1 MKPISS
7 NLYPPSTPPPTAL
20 LLLDDGTLFYGQ
32 GFGGEGIRVGEVCFN
47 TAITGYQ
54 EAITDPSYARQLITF
69 TFPHIGNVGCN
80 EHDMESIT
88 PAAQGVIVNQPPTAP
103 SNYRA
108 EKSFDA
114 WLKSIK
120 MPGIAGIDTRALTQR
135 IRDGGAPNGVLA
147 VNFKGD
153 FDLDAI
159 KNQLAAW
166 GGLKGLELAASVST
180 KTSQDWHEAGWDSQ
194 KNAYRTASKTDTR
207 IIAFDYGC
215 KQNILRCL
223 ADTAGAVRVV
233 PAETSAE
240 DVLALNPDG
249 IFLSNGPGDP
259 AATADYSSKVIR
271 QLAEANIPIFGI
283 CIGHQLI
290 AEAFGAKTFK
300 MAKGHRGAN
309 HPVKERASGRIEIT
323 SQNHGFA
330 VDADNLP
337 PELEITHISLF
348 DGSVEGLRHKTL
360 PIFSV
365 QYHPEAAPGPHDAQH
380 LFTRFADMIK
390 SHRSQNAKT

>member
-1 MKPISS
+1 MKPTSS

-32 GFGGEGIRVGEVCFN
+32 GFGVEGIRIGEVCFN
-47 TAITGYQ
+47 TAMTGYQ
-54 EAITDPSYARQLITF
+54 ESITDPSYARQLITF

-80 EHDMESIT
+80 KDDMESAI
-88 PAAQGVIVNQPPTAP
+88 PAAQGIIVNQLPTPP

-108 EKSFDA
+108 AQSFDA

-120 MPGIAGIDTRALTQR
+120 MPGIAGIDTRALTQK
-135 IRDGGAPNGVLA
+135 IRDKGAPNGVLA
-147 VNFKGD
+147 VNFKGA
-153 FDLDAI
+153 FDLDAL
-159 KNQLAAW
+159 KTQLAEW

-180 KTSQDWHEAGWDSQ
+180 STGQDWNEAGWDSQ
-194 KNAYRTASKTDTR
+194 KNTYRQASNNDTR

-233 PAETSAE
+233 PAKTSADE
-240 DVLALNPDG
+240 VLELNPDG

-259 AATADYSSKVIR
+259 AATADYSSQVIR

-309 HPVKERASGRIEIT
+309 HPVKELATGRIEIT

-330 VDADNLP
+330 VDAKNLP

-365 QYHPEAAPGPHDAQH
+365 QHHPEASPGPHDAQH

-390 SHRSQNAKT
+390 SHRLENAKT

>member
-7 NLYPPSTPPPTAL
+7 KIYPPSTPPPTAL
-20 LLLDDGTLFYGQ
+20 LLLEDGTLFYGQ

-47 TAITGYQ
+47 TAISGYQ

-80 EHDMESIT
+80 AQDMESIT
-88 PAAQGVIVNQPPTAP
+88 PAAQGVIVNQPPTPP

-108 EKSFDA
+108 EQSFDA

-153 FDLDAI
+153 FDLDAL
-159 KNQLAAW
+159 KKQLAEW

-180 KTSQDWHEAGWDSQ
+180 KASQDCNEAGWDIQ
-194 KNAYRTASKTDTR
+194 KNAYRQASKNDTH

-223 ADTAGAVRVV
+223 ADTAGAVKLV
-233 PAETSAE
+233 PAKTSAE

-259 AATADYSSKVIR
+259 ATTADYSSGVIR
-271 QLAEANIPIFGI
+271 QLAEAKIPIFGI

-300 MAKGHRGAN
+300 MARGHRGAN
-309 HPVKERASGRIEIT
+309 HPVKELATGRIEIT

-330 VDADNLP
+330 VDAENLP

-360 PIFSV
+360 QIFSV
-365 QYHPEAAPGPHDAQH
+365 QHHPEASPGPHDAQH
-380 LFTRFADMIK
+380 LFTRFADMIT